1 LWGFILFNLF
11 FVFFFGTVR
20 AQQNAVDVD
29 VANKVKTSLNA
40 AKANGEK
47 EQAATVFGK
56 ATKVS
61 KYGRY
66 SINIYISIL
75 VSTSIHLLN

>member
-1 LWGFILFNLF
+1 L
-11 FVFFFGTVR
+11 VQCAPT
-20 AQQNAVDVD
+20 QNAVDVD